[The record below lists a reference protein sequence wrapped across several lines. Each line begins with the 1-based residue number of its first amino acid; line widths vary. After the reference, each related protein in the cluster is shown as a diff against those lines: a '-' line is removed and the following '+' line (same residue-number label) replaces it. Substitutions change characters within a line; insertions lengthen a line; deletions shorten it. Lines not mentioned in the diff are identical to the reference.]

1 MPLSSPARRGAPR
14 RVLIRRALVTAAAAT
29 VLCTGAPGAVAAP
42 AAHAA
47 PSAAQ
52 PGQYA
57 SQPGPYASH
66 PGQYAALRPIAALSA
81 ERLATADLV
90 AAAKWG
96 TGSPIDDPAREQ
108 QVLDAV
114 AQRARELGADPDRT
128 VAVFRDQIEANKIVQ
143 RGLHRRWAADPAQA
157 PTTRPDLNEVRKEI
171 NRINEGLVRAIAD
184 SAPARR
190 SPSCIPVLTVT
201 SAHVV
206 RDEHLDPL
214 HTIALARAVRSVCD
228 HVSEP

>member
-1 MPLSSPARRGAPR
+1 M
-14 RVLIRRALVTAAAAT
+14 RRAVVTAAAAA

-42 AAHAA
+42 APAVHAA
-47 PSAAQ
+47 PSAAHT
-52 PGQYA
+52 
-57 SQPGPYASH
+57 GPSAH
-66 PGQYAALRPIAALSA
+66 TGPYAALRPIAALSA

-96 TGSPIDDPAREQ
+96 TGSPIDDPVRER

-143 RGLHRRWAADPAQA
+143 RGLHRRWTADPDRA

-190 SPSCIPVLTVT
+190 SPSCIPVLAAA

-214 HTIALARAVRSVCD
+214 HTVALARAVRSVCD
-228 HVSEP
+228 QEDVSEPGLKAGLKE